1 MVASVEEEVLRD
13 SGNMLLL
20 VVGVSLNFSEAL
32 DRSSTVST
40 NLELGFTFPSLLVW
54 DAFALNLQL
63 GLHAVLVEISW
74 LKFPLTSVVL
84 VCGSKLNLMLRVKS
98 SLQLSLEL
106 NLMLSIFLDKI
117 SSLGKALKSY

>member
-40 NLELGFTFPSLLVW
+40 NLELGLTFPSLLVW

>member
-20 VVGVSLNFSEAL
+20 VVGVSLNLSEAL

-40 NLELGFTFPSLLVW
+40 NLELGLTFPSLLVW